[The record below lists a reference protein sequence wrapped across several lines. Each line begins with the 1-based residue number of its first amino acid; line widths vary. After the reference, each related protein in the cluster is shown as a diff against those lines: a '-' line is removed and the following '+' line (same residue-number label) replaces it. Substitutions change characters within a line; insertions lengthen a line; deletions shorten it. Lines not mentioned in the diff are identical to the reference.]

1 MRQPKPEEI
10 KAARK
15 KILMT
20 QKEAA
25 ALIGVDI
32 SAWQRYEQTTGGRKI
47 NPIIWRV
54 WRIRAG
60 LDSPES
66 ILKR

>member
-1 MRQPKPEEI
+1 MRLPKPEEI
-10 KAARK
+10 KAARIK
-15 KILMT
+15 LLMT

-32 SAWQRYEQTTGGRKI
+32 SAWQRYEAGERKI
-47 NPIIWRV
+47 HSIIWRV
-54 WRIRAG
+54 WRIRAK

-66 ILKR
+66 ILRL